1 MVVLKLVVLLA
12 MTGGFFGLFVF
23 GPFYDRL
30 DVQLGVLI
38 VVGLCSIW
46 RTSGRETWG
55 LIKFCLPFVLT
66 LLGFGVVFHLIQFLG
81 RDDWL
86 RDSLIK
92 TLIFPSSLIF
102 LKLLLSFITY
112 LDLLRLPIRMNRR
125 VDLITFK
132 AAFSKGGR
140 MMKRFKWYLDL
151 YQEQMLSEQ
160 RRDGRIGGR
169 LLRKYACLIIALYL
183 YLYEE
188 IENARL
194 VMENRIRFLT
204 RPTDPPA

>member
-12 MTGGFFGLFVF
+12 ITGGFFGLFVF
-23 GPFYDRL
+23 GPFYNRL

-66 LLGFGVVFHLIQFLG
+66 LLGFGVGFHLIQFLG
-81 RDDWL
+81 RADWL

-151 YQEQMLSEQ
+151 Y
-160 RRDGRIGGR
+160 RIWGR

-188 IENARL
+188 IENSRL